1 MSNNTPPRI
10 YNKAGQRVQV
20 QDKSWYTVQA
30 SGDAEQRT
38 IEVFVYGEI
47 GYWGITASQFVQ
59 DLRAMDDGVSP
70 VIVAFN
76 SVGGDLFDGL
86 AMHNAL
92 SRLGERCTGRI
103 DALAASA
110 ASVAVCGAH
119 KVVIASNAMLMIH
132 NPWTY
137 AAGDADSF
145 RKVADVLDQTME
157 AIIAAYKSKA
167 PDINEEALRDM
178 VAAETWLTASE
189 AVALGLADEVG
200 DGIQVKACLGQ
211 GSVMQ
216 RYQHTPAELLAQ
228 LDDEA
233 VNVLT
238 DCEATPD
245 QSEEA
250 PEPAPELEPHDPTAP
265 VVDSAKLA
273 LMITQRC
280 AESGISNLVAP
291 LLSSTKLESEE
302 IVQAGLTR
310 AKAVHDLCVAA
321 RLPEFSA
328 EYVAAGLDAPAVR
341 ARLFD
346 KIVSSGNGFEI
357 DNSLPLNQDPAPKVL
372 AKQPDP
378 PSIWAARQA
387 AHVGPSKS
395 AKGARA

>member
-1 MSNNTPPRI
+1 MSKKARPRI
-10 YNKAGQRVQV
+10 YNRAGQRVQV
-20 QDKSWYTVQA
+20 QDKTWYAVQA
-30 SGDAEQRT
+30 SGEATERV

-47 GYWGITASQFVQ
+47 GGWGITANQFVQ

-70 VIVAFN
+70 VIAAFN
-76 SVGGDLFDGL
+76 SIGGDLFDGL

-92 SRLGERCTGRI
+92 SRLGERCTGRV

-119 KVVIASNAMLMIH
+119 KVVIAANAMLMIH

-137 AAGDADSF
+137 AAGDAEDF

-157 AIIAAYKSKA
+157 AIIAAYKAKA
-167 PDINEEALRDM
+167 PDIDEVELRRL
-178 VAAETWLTASE
+178 VAAETWLTANE

-200 DGIQVKACLGQ
+200 DGIKVKACLGQ
-211 GSVMQ
+211 GGVLQ
-216 RYQHTPAELLAQ
+216 RYQHAPAELLAQ
-228 LDDEA
+228 FDA
-233 VNVLT
+233 
-238 DCEATPD
+238 P
-245 QSEEA
+245 
-250 PEPAPELEPHDPTAP
+250 PEPDPELEPVDPPLVPT

-280 AESGISNLVAP
+280 AEGGISNLVAP
-291 LLSSTKLESEE
+291 LLSSTQLESEE
-302 IVQAGLTR
+302 IVLAGLAR
-310 AKAVHDLCVAA
+310 AKAVNDLCVAA

-328 EYVAAGLDAPAVR
+328 EYVSAGLDAAAVR

-346 KIVSSGNGFEI
+346 KIVTSGKGFEI
-357 DNSLPLNQDPAPKVL
+357 DNSLPLDNDPAPKVL

-378 PSIWAARQA
+378 TSIWASRQA
-387 AHVGPSKS
+387 AQSGTARG

>member
-1 MSNNTPPRI
+1 MSKQARPRV
-10 YNKAGQRVQV
+10 YNRAGQRVSV
-20 QDKSWYTVQA
+20 KDKTWYAMQA
-30 SGDAEQRT
+30 SGDAAERV

-47 GYWGITASQFVQ
+47 GGWGVTANQFVQ
-59 DLRAMDDGVSP
+59 DLRAMDDGESP
-70 VIVAFN
+70 VIAAFN
-76 SVGGDLFDGL
+76 SIGGDLFDGL

-92 SRLGERCTGRI
+92 SRLGERCTGRV

-119 KVVIASNAMLMIH
+119 RVVIASNAMLMIH

-137 AAGDADSF
+137 AAGDAEDF

-157 AIIAAYKSKA
+157 AIIAAYKAKA
-167 PDINEEALRDM
+167 PDIDEAELRGL

-200 DGIQVKACLGQ
+200 DGVQVNACLGQ
-211 GSVMQ
+211 GGVMQ

-228 LDDEA
+228 LD
-233 VNVLT
+233 
-238 DCEATPD
+238 
-245 QSEEA
+245 EA
-250 PEPAPELEPHDPTAP
+250 PEPAPELETPAPAP
-265 VVDSAKLA
+265 VADSAKLA
-273 LMITQRC
+273 LLITQRC

-291 LLSSTKLESEE
+291 LLSSTQLESEE

-321 RLPEFSA
+321 RLPELSA
-328 EYVAAGLDAPAVR
+328 EYVTAGLDAPAVR

-357 DNSLPLNQDPAPKVL
+357 DNSVPLNDDPAPKVQ

-387 AHVGPSKS
+387 AHAGQSNS

>member
-1 MSNNTPPRI
+1 MSKKARPRI
-10 YNKAGQRVQV
+10 YNRAGKQVQV
-20 QDKSWYTVQA
+20 EDKTWYAVQA
-30 SGDAEQRT
+30 SGEATSRV

-47 GYWGITASQFVQ
+47 GTWGITANQFVQ

-70 VIVAFN
+70 VVAAFN
-76 SVGGDLFDGL
+76 SIGGDLFDGL

-119 KVVIASNAMLMIH
+119 KVVIAANAMLMIH

-137 AAGDADSF
+137 AAGDADNF

-157 AIIAAYKSKA
+157 AIIAAYKAKA
-167 PDINEEALRDM
+167 PDVDEVELRRL
-178 VAAETWLTASE
+178 VAAETWLTANE

-200 DGIQVKACLGQ
+200 DGVKVKACIGQ
-211 GSVMQ
+211 GAVLQ
-216 RYQHTPAELLAQ
+216 RFQHAPAELLAQ
-228 LDDEA
+228 LDEPPEEDPE
-233 VNVLT
+233 T
-238 DCEATPD
+238 D
-245 QSEEA
+245 
-250 PEPAPELEPHDPTAP
+250 PEPIEPPLVP
-265 VVDSAKLA
+265 IVVDSAKLA

-280 AESGISNLVAP
+280 AAAGISNLIEP
-291 LLSSTKLESEE
+291 LLNSTQLESEE
-302 IVQAGLTR
+302 IVLAGLTR
-310 AKAVHDLCVAA
+310 AKAVNDLCVAA

-328 EYVAAGLDAPAVR
+328 EYVAAGLDAAAVR

-346 KIVSSGNGFEI
+346 KIVTSGKGFEI
-357 DNSLPLNQDPAPKVL
+357 DNSLPLDNDPAPKVL

-378 PSIWAARQA
+378 TSIWASRQA
-387 AHVGPSKS
+387 AQTGTAHR